1 MINTE
6 KERQYW
12 VPERRGFITNY
23 PNFMHWK
30 KLEEAGLAGFYNPLN
45 IYIHIPFCAQKCSY
59 CYYRTVQ
66 GSRKSEIDA
75 YVDALCKEIEMATE
89 RFNLAQRPLSS
100 IYFGGG
106 TPTLLTGDNLLKIRQ
121 TLDKFVNI
129 TDETEITVEGEP
141 VTITDKKAE
150 ILGELNVTRISM
162 GVQSLHDEII
172 KLSHRQDTQA
182 RALRAIEMSRKT
194 GAAVNIDLMS
204 GLAGETPETWAY
216 SVDKAIET
224 DVESITV
231 YKTELYTNTEYY
243 KELRSNKIT
252 LPSDNEEL
260 EYMQYAIDK
269 FAEHNYI
276 PWSFFTFTKDDKY
289 RHVHS
294 PSIWRGEDFYAIG
307 ASAFGR
313 MGQYLIQ
320 NTNEVNRYIELIE
333 NGKLPIHRGH
343 KMTSMD
349 SVIRDI
355 VLGMKLVSID
365 LESFYQ
371 RHGVDLTA
379 LCKDSV
385 ERLTKEG
392 YITVTDKELKMT
404 DKGILHG
411 DLVGKDM
418 TRSLMEMFT

>member
-1 MINTE
+1 MINSD

-30 KLEEAGLAGFYNPLN
+30 RLEEAGLAGILEPLN

-66 GSRKSEIDA
+66 NSRKSEIDA
-75 YVDALCKEIEMATE
+75 YVDALCKEIEMAAD
-89 RFNLAQRPLSS
+89 RFNLARRPLTSV
-100 IYFGGG
+100 YFGGG
-106 TPTLLTGDNLLKIRQ
+106 TPTLLTGDNLLKIRT
-121 TLDKFVNI
+121 TLDKCVNV
-129 TDETEITVEGEP
+129 TDQTEITVEGEP
-141 VTITDKKAE
+141 VTITDKKAQV
-150 ILGELNVTRISM
+150 LGELNVTRISM

-194 GAAVNIDLMS
+194 GASVNIDLMS
-204 GLAGETPETWAY
+204 GLAGDTPETWAY
-216 SVDKAIET
+216 SVAKAIET
-224 DVESITV
+224 EVESITV

-252 LPSDNEEL
+252 LPDDAEEL
-260 EYMQYAIDK
+260 EYMQHAMDE
-269 FAEHNYI
+269 FAKANYV

-289 RHVHS
+289 RHIHS
-294 PSIWRGEDFYAIG
+294 PSIWHGEDFYAIG

-313 MGQYLIQ
+313 MGDYLIQ
-320 NTNEVNRYIELIE
+320 NTNEVGRYVEMIEGG
-333 NGKLPIHRGH
+333 NLPIHRGH
-343 KMTSMD
+343 KMSSMD
-349 SVIRDI
+349 KIIRDV
-355 VLGMKLVSID
+355 VLGMKLVTID
-365 LESFYQ
+365 LESFYA
-371 RHGVDLTA
+371 RHGVNLPA
-379 LCKDSV
+379 FCKESV
-385 ERLTKEG
+385 DRLTKEG
-392 YITVTDKELKMT
+392 YITVTDTELKMT

-418 TRSLMEMFT
+418 SRSLMEMYT